1 MAHPALST
9 AALAQMLRTLADR
22 VDSGAD
28 VFEVSMETEN
38 IGHATKTTI
47 VLWGL
52 PKPTPEEAEL
62 HRRRVQPWRD
72 GTLPAVSQVCGECP
86 SDQPHTCGV
95 YRAAREA
102 LAPKRSAWCQARI
115 AGFYGTVKTCS
126 TFLNTDGTC
135 PNADRHQ

>member
-1 MAHPALST
+1 MTIPELPK

-72 GTLPAVSQVCGECP
+72 GTLPAVSQVCGVCP
-86 SDQPHTCGV
+86 IDQPHTCGV
-95 YRAAREA
+95 YRERMPERSDWCLKWRADI
-102 LAPKRSAWCQARI
+102 APSKRCN
-115 AGFYGTVKTCS
+115 
-126 TFLNTDGTC
+126 TFLSANGTC
-135 PNADRHQ
+135 PNEARHR